1 MIKKKDISQT
11 DNEIWNNYLKNPTD
25 VYDKDKDYEKNLPKN
40 LRFKYDLHGYSL
52 ENANKKV
59 RELILS
65 CSERNFS
72 EILLITGKG
81 IHSNSEEDV
90 YISKNLS
97 KLKFSVPEY
106 INSRPDLSKLII
118 SISTANKSEG
128 GDGAL
133 VIKLKKL

>member
-1 MIKKKDISQT
+1 M
-11 DNEIWNNYLKNPTD
+11 
-25 VYDKDKDYEKNLPKN
+25 YDKDKDYEKNLPKN

>member
-59 RELILS
+59 RESILS